1 MRNSC
6 RRVSTL
12 ALRNL
17 REIVRE
23 PLGLIF
29 MIGLPLLMQVLF
41 YYIFHNM
48 TAQFEMK
55 YLATGIVVFAQSFL
69 TLFTAILLATDR
81 STSFLTRLYVSPAKP
96 FEFIFG
102 YTVALM
108 PLSLGQSILFFVV
121 GGIIDPTF
129 WSATMPLGVLLSLF
143 TSILFIG
150 LGLLIGSLC
159 NERAVGGVCSI
170 VITGQSILSGMWFP
184 IDGLPRGITILM
196 RVLPFRN
203 ATMLLQNVV
212 NGYTDAFQDV
222 VVPILIL
229 LAYTLAVLL
238 AAILVFRSKM
248 KKQ

>member
-6 RRVSTL
+6 RRVYIL
-12 ALRNL
+12 AMRNL
-17 REIVRE
+17 KEILRE

-29 MIGLPLLMQVLF
+29 MVGLPLVMQVLF

-55 YLATGIVVFAQSFL
+55 YLATGIVPFAQSFL
-69 TLFTAILLATDR
+69 TLFTAILLSTDR

-96 FEFIFG
+96 YEFIFG
-102 YTVALM
+102 YTLALL
-108 PLSLGQSILFFVV
+108 PIGLAQSVLFFVV
-121 GGIIDPTF
+121 GGIIDPGF

-143 TSILFIG
+143 TCILYVG
-150 LGLLIGSLC
+150 LGLLFGTLC

-184 IDGLPRGITILM
+184 IEGMPRGILVLM

-203 ATMLLQNVV
+203 ASLLLQNVV
-212 NGYTDAFQDV
+212 NGCADPFADV

-229 LAYTLAVLL
+229 LAYTVAVLV
-238 AAILVFRSKM
+238 AAVLVFRAKM
-248 KKQ
+248 KEQ

>member
-6 RRVSTL
+6 RRIFTL

-17 REIVRE
+17 KEIVRE

-29 MIGLPLLMQVLF
+29 MIGLPLVLQVLF

-55 YLATGIVVFAQSFL
+55 YLATGIVAFAQSFL

-81 STSFLTRLYVSPAKP
+81 STSFLTRLYVSPAKSH
-96 FEFIFG
+96 EFIFG
-102 YTVALM
+102 YTLALL
-108 PLSLGQSILFFVV
+108 PLSLGQSVLFFVV
-121 GGIIDPTF
+121 GGVIDSTF

-143 TSILFIG
+143 TSVLFIG

-159 NERAVGGVCSI
+159 NEHAVGGVCSI

-184 IDGLPRGITILM
+184 IEGLPKGIIVLM

-203 ATMLLQNVV
+203 ASMLLQNVV
-212 NGYTDAFQDV
+212 NGYTDLWRDV
-222 VVPILIL
+222 GLPILVL
-229 LAYTLAVLL
+229 VAYTVAVLIV
-238 AAILVFRSKM
+238 AILVFRNKM